1 MQGQTKITN
10 AFQLGLLGGL
20 GVLTAVLI
28 GGAVETLANIITY
41 VAAAI
46 FIALGLD
53 PVVSKLESFNLKRPV
68 AILVVVLVLLGGLTT
83 LFWAILPTLAS
94 QGAHFIATAP
104 AVISGFGQL
113 PFVIRL
119 DDQLGGAISN
129 AIASASSF
137 LSDSANWPKML
148 GGVVQVGVNI
158 FNGFFAGIVI
168 LILSLYFMAS
178 LNRFKSFIYSLVP
191 ATKREKFHDIAEQVA
206 TSVGRYVI
214 GQFSIALINAVLSY
228 VFMSITGIPF
238 AVVLAFIILLLGLI
252 PLVGTVTGAAIVA
265 LVALSVYALRRVLMS
280 PLGYTLRASR
290 DSVGRAEAMGLNVA
304 QVQWLG
310 FVIAAGAAGLAG
322 ALFAF
327 SKGSIS
333 PDVLGVSKSVDG
345 LVMVMLGGVHTLVGP
360 LVGAVTFTALQD
372 SLARSTDY
380 WRAVLGG
387 SMLLMV
393 LVFPQG
399 IAGSVQALWQRVRGA
414 SA

>member
-53 PVVSKLESFNLKRPV
+53 PVVSKLETFNLKRPV

-265 LVALSVYALRRVLMS
+265 LVALSVSPTTAL
-280 PLGYTLRASR
+280 
-290 DSVGRAEAMGLNVA
+290 
-304 QVQWLG
+304 
-310 FVIAAGAAGLAG
+310 IAAIYYLIYMQIEAYVISPRIMNKAVAIPGAVVVVAALSGGALLGVLGALVSIPVAAAG
-322 ALFAF
+322 
-327 SKGSIS
+327 I
-333 PDVLGVSKSVDG
+333 
-345 LVMVMLGGVHTLVGP
+345 LVIRQILVP
-360 LVGAVTFTALQD
+360 HQD
-372 SLARSTDY
+372 AK
-380 WRAVLGG
+380 
-387 SMLLMV
+387 
-393 LVFPQG
+393 
-399 IAGSVQALWQRVRGA
+399 
-414 SA
+414 